1 MNCTRVNI
9 INDKERRLNTII
21 IIIISVSNLFA
32 VMVHVTGSGG
42 AGLPEAAIYGGHV

>member
-9 INDKERRLNTII
+9 INDKERRLNTI